1 MTPPQTQLTRPD
13 MILQNKQNL
22 YHVRVDDNNDNDD
35 GHDDDDDDDD
45 DDGDDKAAKQLT
57 QRETCSCMYKLSAQL
72 RLDGVPWNRFLFL
85 TNVLLGKR
93 GLQKLG
99 LSDFSG

>member
-13 MILQNKQNL
+13 MILQKKNQ
-22 YHVRVDDNNDNDD
+22 YHVRVDDDNDNDD
-35 GHDDDDDDDD
+35 CHDDDDDDD

-57 QRETCSCMYKLSAQL
+57 QRETCFCMYKLSAQL